1 MVFIPIILGIFLLLF
16 LITFV
21 KLDTFISFILVC
33 LFVGIVGGL
42 SLEETVTTV
51 QLGIGKTLGSLVY
64 AGTTLIPVSERPF
77 KTNINSFFIWRLIS
91 IGFYIWV

>member
-42 SLEETVTTV
+42 PLEETVTTV
-51 QLGIGKTLGSLVY
+51 QLGIGKTLGSLVIILGFG
-64 AGTTLIPVSERPF
+64 AMLGKLIAESGAAD
-77 KTNINSFFIWRLIS
+77 KIT
-91 IGFYIWV
+91 